1 LIAVITPRS
10 TSFKNPLEYLEF
22 GRDGMQQGRAAWMEF
37 HNLATRN
44 TKLAACFMAATA
56 AGSVSGTEKPVYHF
70 SVSFDIDDPVD
81 EVIMRRVAERTRRD
95 MGLLEYECVVVAHQ
109 DRSHPHLHFLVNL
122 VHPERGTLWRDWRD
136 YYRLE
141 RSLRAQEVE
150 LGLRVVP
157 GWNAPVPSLARERDG
172 LASQPQ
178 NARWIKPRPGLR
190 RGDDAFLRD
199 VTVRAAHVLQ
209 RARSWADIERG
220 LAEEGLT
227 LRSKGGGFIITD
239 GKHLVKASE
248 VGRACSRYHLEKRLG
263 RWPDYRARIAVAAM
277 ARTEPAVQ
285 PEPPARHLEAPAPAV
300 DSLAS
305 TPQQDAPTP
314 ATSPVHE
321 PNPQARARAGHRP
334 QFGDAGYGIAELF
347 GHTPAKQEVQAAS
360 VLNHASVEPVP
371 EITTPAE
378 PILPTAR
385 PRRRVD
391 FLKDAKDR
399 AAPVLQRADSWD
411 ELERGLAE
419 RGLSLRVSGGG
430 FTITDGEMEV
440 KASEVGRAF
449 SRSHL
454 EKRLGR
460 WTDYRAGATVAA
472 MPWTTPA
479 AQPAPGARQQASPV
493 PGLDSPTP
501 SILAS
506 TVFAPADR
514 PQAGTRP
521 QFGDAGHGIA
531 ELFGHTAARQE
542 VQGAP
547 VLDHTAVEMH
557 AKPVELHR
565 DPWAE
570 EPEPASG
577 PPAQP
582 TVLQQHLPTVQP
594 TRAAEPVESIPSI
607 ERAPAVPIDLD
618 ASGAD
623 ARLVESVDC
632 VETDAL
638 PSAPDR
644 LRRRVDFL
652 VEVKDRAVPLL
663 QRAGSWDELERG
675 LAERGLSLRVSG
687 GGFTITN
694 GEMEVKASEVGRAFS
709 RLHMEK
715 RLGRYSVRDGG
726 TDTLGTAAT
735 AITSPVQDVLAEPA
749 ATPVLPEEGK
759 PPVAP
764 PAADVDI
771 PLAIVRPVSVDAA
784 TGPGGVPTLGS
795 SGTTPSASPDRLD
808 VSAEDIIKLPE
819 PTVEPLPPVVPP
831 ASVREPVVPVRKKVR
846 PPTRRDEY
854 REVIA
859 HFTRELKELYIRPS
873 AARRAFAEE
882 ACMNGREEAVRLL
895 TDNPKH
901 YGRLWFFGKRLPHA
915 VQWGTVYAEW
925 QEERT
930 RPSTRRAAALYRKN
944 IEVEAADSAVRD
956 AEGAVDKTA
965 AEIKSIEKR
974 FKRAADAER
983 LVQEGAPEVYAK
995 PKAAIMA
1002 INAYRRTNDLD
1013 EVVRA
1018 IREAPEQFGALR
1030 ARKRSKVVKMVTKP
1044 DTSAAR
1050 MRARTFAFEVR
1061 AAFQAIAVRPKRGD
1075 LERAQEAKR
1084 EAVAAVEA
1092 ARWVRIKLPSTP
1104 AEDYVQQAA
1113 NVLRRA
1119 ARGSVARAE
1128 RIADQLATMLPAGA
1142 VKLARTAIKLARGP
1156 EQEGPQRGGRG
1167 L

>member
-1 LIAVITPRS
+1 
-10 TSFKNPLEYLEF
+10 
-22 GRDGMQQGRAAWMEF
+22 MEF

-44 TKLAACFMAATA
+44 PKLAACFMAATA

-81 EVIMRRVAERTRRD
+81 ESIMRCVAERTRRD

-157 GWNAPVPSLARERDG
+157 GWNAPVPSLALGRDG
-172 LASQPQ
+172 LESQRQ

-190 RGDDAFLRD
+190 RGDDALLQD
-199 VTVRAAHVLQ
+199 VTVRAAPVLQ
-209 RARSWADIERG
+209 RARSWAEIERG

-263 RWPDYRARIAVAAM
+263 RWPDYRARMAVATM
-277 ARTEPAVQ
+277 ARTEAAVQ
-285 PEPPARHLEAPAPAV
+285 PEPAARHLEAPAPAV

-305 TPQQDAPTP
+305 TPQQHAPTP
-314 ATSPVHE
+314 TTSRVHK
-321 PNPQARARAGHRP
+321 PNPQARARGGRRP

-347 GHTPAKQEVQAAS
+347 GHTPAKQEEQAAS
-360 VLNHASVEPVP
+360 VMDHASVEPVP

-378 PILPTAR
+378 LILPTVQG
-385 PRRRVD
+385 RRRVE
-391 FLKDAKDR
+391 FLKEVKDR
-399 AAPVLQRADSWD
+399 AAPMLQRAGSWD
-411 ELERGLAE
+411 ELERGLAG

-449 SRSHL
+449 SRFHL

-460 WTDYRAGATVAA
+460 WPDHRAGAA
-472 MPWTTPA
+472 MPQSTPA
-479 AQPAPGARQQASPV
+479 VQAAPATRQLASPAPGV
-493 PGLDSPTP
+493 DSSTP
-501 SILAS
+501 SIRAS
-506 TVFAPADR
+506 TAFAPADR
-514 PQAGTRP
+514 PQACTRP

-531 ELFGHTAARQE
+531 DLFGHTSARQD
-542 VQGAP
+542 VQAGP
-547 VLDHTAVEMH
+547 VLDHSTVEQH

-565 DPWAE
+565 DSRAA
-570 EPEPASG
+570 EPEPEAG
-577 PPAQP
+577 PPAEP
-582 TVLQQHLPTVQP
+582 TVFQQHLPTVQP
-594 TRAAEPVESIPSI
+594 TGAAEPVESVLT
-607 ERAPAVPIDLD
+607 EREPAVSIDRV
-618 ASGAD
+618 AFGAD
-623 ARLVESVDC
+623 ATLVEPVVH

-644 LRRRVDFL
+644 PRRRVDFL
-652 VEVKDRAVPLL
+652 LEVKDRAVPLL
-663 QRAGSWDELERG
+663 QRASSWDDLERG
-675 LAERGLSLRVSG
+675 LADRGLSLRLSG
-687 GGFTITN
+687 GGFTITD

-709 RLHMEK
+709 RLHLEK
-715 RLGRYSVRDGG
+715 RLGRYAVRDSG
-726 TDTLGTAAT
+726 TGVSGTAAT
-735 AITSPVQDVLAEPA
+735 SITQPVQDVLAKLA
-749 ATPVLPEEGK
+749 ATPVLPEEAR

-764 PAADVDI
+764 PAADMAL
-771 PLAIVRPVSVDAA
+771 PLGTVRPVSVDAA
-784 TGPGGVPTLGS
+784 TGAGGAPTLGS

-854 REVIA
+854 REVVA

-895 TDNPKH
+895 TENPKH
-901 YGRLWFFGKRLPHA
+901 YGRLWFFGKRERLPHA
-915 VQWGTVYAEW
+915 VQWGTVYAGW

-974 FKRAADAER
+974 SKRAADAER

-995 PKAAIMA
+995 PKAAIEA

-1018 IREAPEQFGALR
+1018 IREAPERFGALR

-1050 MRARTFAFEVR
+1050 MRAHTFAFEVR
-1061 AAFQAIAVRPKRGD
+1061 AAFQAIGVRPKRGD

-1104 AEDYVQQAA
+1104 AEDYAQQAA
-1113 NVLRRA
+1113 DVLRRA
-1119 ARGSVARAE
+1119 ARGSVDRAE
-1128 RIADQLATMLPAGA
+1128 RIANQLATMLPAGA
-1142 VKLARTAIKLARGP
+1142 VKLARTALNPARGR
-1156 EQEGPQRGGRG
+1156 EREGPQRGGRG